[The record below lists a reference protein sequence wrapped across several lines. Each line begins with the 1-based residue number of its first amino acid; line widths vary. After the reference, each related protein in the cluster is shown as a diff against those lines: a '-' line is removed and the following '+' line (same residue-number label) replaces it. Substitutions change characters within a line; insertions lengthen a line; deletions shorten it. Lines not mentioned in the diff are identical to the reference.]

1 MAQPILLNDL
11 LDIKQLNNTRVR
23 FNMQVNGCWNP
34 IDLFLQN
41 TTQSMKQLLDA
52 HYHNEKKQNYRV
64 GQITIGFI
72 PIDSSRKRWL
82 LFHVGEV
89 VKDLHVTYGMG
100 YVHRD
105 VPKLQKFV
113 GRLVIYFDNKSQNT
127 VRQAQTVFPL
137 CQVEQILTD
146 VLHLDLFP
154 GYKNVLLSWSEL
166 KRVIDTLPWKTAL
179 MYRKGIYLITDTS
192 NGKMYVGSA
201 YGKNMLYGRWKN
213 YVNTCDG
220 GNKLLK
226 PLGNA
231 YIQQNFQYTILE
243 TFNDDVSDVLIIN
256 RESFWKDRLCSRTPL
271 GYNDN

>member
-1 MAQPILLNDL
+1 MIQPILLNDL
-11 LDIKQLNNTRVR
+11 LGIKQLKNTRVR
-23 FNMQVNGCWNP
+23 FNMQANGCWNP

-41 TTQSMKQLLDA
+41 TPQSMKQLLDA
-52 HYHNEKKQNYRV
+52 HYHNQKKQNFQV
-64 GQITIGFI
+64 GQITLGFI
-72 PIDSSRKRWL
+72 PIDSTHKRWL
-82 LFHVGEV
+82 LFHAGV
-89 VKDLHVTYGMG
+89 VTKDLCVTYGMG
-100 YVHRD
+100 YQYKD
-105 VPKLQKFV
+105 LAELQKFI
-113 GRLVIYFDNKSQNT
+113 GRVIIYYDNKAQNT
-127 VRQAQTVFPL
+127 VRRADSVFPL
-137 CQVEQILTD
+137 CLVEQILSGI
-146 VLHLDLFP
+146 LHLDLFP
-154 GYKNVLLSWSEL
+154 GYENVLLSWNEL
-166 KRVIDTLPWKTAL
+166 NRVIDTPQWKTAL

-192 NGKMYVGSA
+192 NGKMHVGSA
-201 YGKNMLYGRWKN
+201 YGKNMLYGRWKD